1 MSNDPAA
8 AMWGSVSLLCLLI
21 VITVVA
27 VYFGRWGLTR
37 VGLFSGNVDAAKK
50 ILTEFE

>member
-8 AMWGSVSLLCLLI
+8 AMWGSVSLLCLI
-21 VITVVA
+21 VMMIVA